1 MKILI
6 RIVGK
11 NERNIFVNK
20 MKESF
25 LKNFHWDSGQS
36 LKSYNPFDKRESL
49 TFNVNS
55 QFETVR
61 LIIDFKNHSLY
72 YNFERQNF
80 NSEKAITWKKLYNYN
95 ARFDVKHIIFYPF
108 AFTQPEKIFN
118 LIYNLS
124 IIKNK
129 KYMFLYKSKLSK
141 VGLEKYRYYD
151 KGINIIEYSFE
162 KNYDLNF
169 NYKFFKSIK
178 ELKSENKKT
187 VKNKLKI

>member
-36 LKSYNPFDKRESL
+36 LESYNPFDKRESL
-49 TFNVNS
+49 TFGINS

-72 YNFERQNF
+72 YNFER
-80 NSEKAITWKKLYNYN
+80 KYNDLSNLEYCKVFEN
-95 ARFDVKHIIFYPF
+95 YLDRFKIDHIIFYPT
-108 AFTQPEKIFN
+108 AYTESHEIFN
-118 LIYNLS
+118 LIDNLS
-124 IIKNK
+124 KIKNK
-129 KYMFLYKSKLSK
+129 KYLFLYKRKSSRSRSNEHKLC
-141 VGLEKYRYYD
+141 LYQRQ
-151 KGINIIEYSFE
+151 IIEY
-162 KNYDLNF
+162 NLCF
-169 NYKFFKSIK
+169 NHKFFKSIK
-178 ELKSENKKT
+178 ELKSENKKI